1 MSHTFHFCSNCR
13 QAPHRTVLALFTHT
27 APHAA
32 IHRVTNIRT
41 FIRGSGIA
49 MTANDSKSDRE
60 QCIAAGMD
68 DFLTKPVKGDALA
81 AMLEKWVS
89 SKQADN

>member
-1 MSHTFHFCSNCR
+1 
-13 QAPHRTVLALFTHT
+13 
-27 APHAA
+27 
-32 IHRVTNIRT
+32 
-41 FIRGSGIA
+41 